1 MKKKRNLIIGLII
14 ALLVVGFIGLKCFY
28 LIYYSPK
35 DLENDIKKIK
45 FTEPLVIKKDNDVKE
60 YLEHDGIKIRNDF
73 KDFKEKD
80 EQDSS
85 YLRILTDE
93 SGKTEAAISMGK
105 DYTWIDYLKED
116 EVTFYNAK
124 PKKTTSKERI
134 NFLKKEKITNDIELF
149 KFLNKEEKRKNN
161 VFTPIKDIKG
171 RYSIMLMASVFMP
184 DVQSMTEIKGDYIGY
199 TYNMKRAKEVDILKN
214 NKRYIITFYDR
225 DYFTD
230 EYVEELLKTI
240 VIEE

>member
-35 DLENDIKKIK
+35 DLESNIKKIK
-45 FTEPLVIKKDNDVKE
+45 FTEPLVIKKDSDVND

-73 KDFKEKD
+73 KDFEEKD
-80 EQDSS
+80 EKDS
-85 YLRILTDE
+85 YFRILKDE
-93 SGKTEAAISMGK
+93 DGKTKAAISMGE

-116 EVTFYNAK
+116 EVTFYNAN

-134 NFLKKEKITNDIELF
+134 DFLKKEKITNDIELF

>member
-35 DLENDIKKIK
+35 DLESNIKKIK
-45 FTEPLVIKKDNDVKE
+45 FTEPLVIKKDSDVND
-60 YLEHDGIKIRNDF
+60 YLEHDGIKIRN
-73 KDFKEKD
+73 
-80 EQDSS
+80 
-85 YLRILTDE
+85 
-93 SGKTEAAISMGK
+93 

-116 EVTFYNAK
+116 EVTFYNAN

-134 NFLKKEKITNDIELF
+134 DFLKKEKITNDIELF

-171 RYSIMLMASVFMP
+171 RYSVMLMASVFMP